1 MKDTCFT
8 YKVSGDGPWPR
19 RDNHFIMR
27 DEMKHESSP
36 KFDLHERVYIEPTAC
51 CEGFQTQIVGLE
63 ESRWLILKHSFSD
76 SWLHRLRPKD
86 LIWGRYFKGAAIR
99 FMTKVINTIENPI
112 PLIFLEYPS
121 VVEESNRR
129 GSERK
134 KTFIDCQVCDPRPH
148 HSRHSWEGYILD
160 ISKSGCLIL
169 GGFVNLLDRDILL
182 SFRLPLIGYGY
193 QSESPGGAVRSF

>member
-63 ESRWLILKHSFSD
+63 ESRWLILKHPFSD

-86 LIWGRYFKGAAIR
+86 LIWG
-99 FMTKVINTIENPI
+99 
-112 PLIFLEYPS
+112 S